1 MGFSSD
7 RGDAATVDH
16 AAQHPPGAI
25 GLASLATLQ
34 DGAVQRRNKERER

>member
-7 RGDAATVDH
+7 RGARLPVDH

-25 GLASLATLQ
+25 GLANLATLQ
-34 DGAVQRRNKERER
+34 DGAVQRREKERER